1 MWRVLLDLLAAARR
15 PLVVVD
21 FETAGLGGKPPV
33 EFAVLIWAPWREPEM
48 DATTVSVR
56 GQVPPGLTYACVQR
70 LDPGMPI
77 DHGATAVH
85 KIRDEDVRGVPG
97 VPMWNDLEVRMFFQ
111 GLASGDAAENEGPAI
126 WCGHNAQG
134 ADLAW
139 GRKWGYFP
147 PAELD
152 AVDTM
157 RLVRRLQKEMPFPM
171 FMEAVDPVGD
181 ETDVYIPAIAYGL
194 DTFASSLD
202 GAHVGLLGKRP
213 ENAHGALADCC
224 STSRVLA
231 RALNLWGP
239 LWPPRRQD
247 VPASANLS
255 ALLAALDAPPPGD
268 VSWDGWLG
276 PDETKV
282 AGTGWVWRKGKHRG
296 ASAEADPSYRSW
308 VMGLPRSPT
317 GGDGEAWC
325 SQHTADILQG
335 LRPMAVAR

>member
-56 GQVPPGLTYACVQR
+56 SQVPPGLTYACVQR
-70 LDPGMPI
+70 IDPGMPI
-77 DHGATAVH
+77 DPGATVVH

-157 RLVRRLQKEMPFPM
+157 RLVRRLQKEMPHPL
-171 FMEAVDPVGD
+171 AVDCLTPVCAGD
-181 ETDVYIPAIAYGL
+181 PEATGAASCIFHGL
-194 DTFASSLD
+194 DAYASSLI
-202 GAHVGLLGKRP
+202 GSCVALMGERP
-213 ENAHGALADCC
+213 SESHGALADCV
-224 STSRVLA
+224 SAVRVLC
-231 RALNLWGP
+231 RILDLWSP

-282 AGTGWVWRKGKHRG
+282 AGTGWVWRKGKFKGQPAH
-296 ASAEADPSYRSW
+296 ADRYILD
-308 VMGLPRSPT
+308 LPRMPT
-317 GGDGEAWC
+317 GEECKTWWC

-335 LRPMAVAR
+335 LRPMAAAR